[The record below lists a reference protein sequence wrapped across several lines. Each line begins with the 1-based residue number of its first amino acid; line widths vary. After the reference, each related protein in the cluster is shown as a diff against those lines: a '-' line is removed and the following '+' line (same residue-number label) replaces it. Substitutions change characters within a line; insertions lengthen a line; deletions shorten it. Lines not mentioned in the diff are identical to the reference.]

1 MGLRTDELDFEL
13 DPELIATTPAEP
25 RDAARLL
32 EVRLPPESE
41 DQGEAMELHD
51 RTVADLPALLHAGD
65 RVVVNETRVV
75 PARIACRRLDTGG
88 LLDGLLAEP
97 SGPGRW
103 WAMLRRSRRL
113 KVGHELVLLDR
124 HGADLDLRLRVEAID
139 GEGRVEVR
147 LHDPTREAGFD
158 PSLVDRLRREAGL
171 VPLPPYILK
180 ARRDRGLPE
189 REPEDRDR
197 YQTIF
202 ADPEGRTSSVAAPTA
217 GLHLTPRVLD
227 GLVDRGA
234 ELIRISLEVGAG
246 TFKTVEVDDL
256 DRHEMHS
263 ERCLVD
269 SSALQ
274 ALSAAERD
282 RSAGVGRIVA
292 VGTTSVRTL
301 ESMAP
306 IPEDPGED
314 RGWATNLLIQPG
326 HRFQRV
332 DALLTN
338 FHLPRSTLL
347 ALVGAMTGMPRLH
360 RIYREAIARRY
371 RFFSYGDAMFIHRSS
386 R

>member
-1 MGLRTDELDFEL
+1 MGLRTDELDFDL
-13 DPELIATTPAEP
+13 DPTLIAAAPAEP

-32 EVRLPPESE
+32 EVRLPPARDDS
-41 DQGEAMELHD
+41 GEELELQD
-51 RTVADLPALLHAGD
+51 RIVADLPGLLHPGD

-97 SGPGRW
+97 TGPGRW

-124 HGADLDLRLRVEAID
+124 HGEELDLRLRVEAID

-147 LHDPTREAGFD
+147 LHGLGSESEFD
-158 PSLVDRLRREAGL
+158 PALVDRLRREAGL
-171 VPLPPYILK
+171 VPLPPYIVK

-189 REPEDRDR
+189 RQPEDQDR

-202 ADPEGRTSSVAAPTA
+202 AEPEGRTSSVAAPTA
-217 GLHLTPRVLD
+217 GLHLTPRVLQR
-227 GLVDRGA
+227 LEDRGGR
-234 ELIRISLEVGAG
+234 LIRIALEVGPG

-256 DRHEMHS
+256 DRHPMHS

-269 SSALQ
+269 ESAQ
-274 ALSAAERD
+274 RALTAAEVD
-282 RSAGVGRIVA
+282 RSSGRGRIVA

-301 ESMAP
+301 ESMAS
-306 IPEDPGED
+306 IPADP
-314 RGWATNLLIQPG
+314 RGPLEWSTDLLIQPG
-326 HRFQRV
+326 HRFRRV

-371 RFFSYGDAMFIHRSS
+371 RFFSYGDAMFIHRPAP
-386 R
+386 